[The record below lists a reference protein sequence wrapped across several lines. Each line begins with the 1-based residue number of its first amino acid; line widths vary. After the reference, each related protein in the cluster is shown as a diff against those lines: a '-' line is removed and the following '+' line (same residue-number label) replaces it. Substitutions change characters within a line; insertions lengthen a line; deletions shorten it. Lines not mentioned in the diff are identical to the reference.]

1 MIEQPGDD
9 EIQEEDELPS
19 LNIEGADELIQE
31 AAAAH
36 EARKGGDAAESARVA
51 ELEEELTASKDRL
64 LRLQADYDNFRK
76 RAVKQRQES
85 QDFGHEKFVKDLL
98 SSVDNLER
106 ALEHAKSNEGAEILT
121 GLLEGVELVYREML
135 SVLQKHS
142 VLVVDATGQ
151 PFNPAL
157 HEAMGQAPDASVPA
171 NTVIEVFQK
180 GYELKNHLLRPARV
194 IVSMAPPA
202 QEDVGSAD
210 EGNADDG

>member
-1 MIEQPGDD
+1 MIEQPGD
-9 EIQEEDELPS
+9 EIQDEEEELPTLS
-19 LNIEGADELIQE
+19 IEGAEELIKE

-36 EARKGGDAAESARVA
+36 EARKEGDAETMTRVG
-51 ELEEELTASKDRL
+51 ELEGELAATKDRM

-76 RAVKQRQES
+76 RAVKQRQEY
-85 QDFGHEKFVKDLL
+85 QEFGHENFVKDLL

-135 SVLQKHS
+135 SVLQKHH
-142 VLVVDATGQ
+142 VVVVDAVGQ

-171 NTVIEVFQK
+171 NTVIEVFQT
-180 GYELKNHLLRPARV
+180 GYELSNRLLRPARV
-194 IVSMAPPA
+194 IVSVAPPEQGDA
-202 QEDVGSAD
+202 GSAD
-210 EGNADDG
+210 EENADDG